1 MKAGI
6 ITFHFPYNCGAV
18 LQCIALQ
25 IKIEQ
30 LGHSAQ
36 VINYRPWYHQ
46 NRYTPFKNPIYF
58 ALKQARKQ
66 NDNDIL
72 LNRLFRGCKG
82 FLRTVYSW
90 KNYKRVKVQDQK
102 FNTFINHNMNL
113 TRVYRNFSR
122 LKQDPPSCDLYI
134 AGSDQIWN
142 PNITESR
149 FDPAYLLD
157 FGDNNC
163 IRASYAVGTNF
174 DNIDSPIEKLQPYLR
189 NFNFI
194 SLREAKYK
202 DVVSAA
208 ANKPISVCLDP
219 TFLLDAKDYENL
231 ICDKELEKEKFILTY
246 TMPNVSQHKVYNA
259 AKILSE
265 TLQMKVIDVSGNP
278 SQINKKIP
286 DNRIC
291 GPDEFLWYMKN
302 ASYVLT
308 NSFHGTAF
316 SIIYRKEF
324 AAIPHTDTGN
334 RVIELLQL
342 FELNNRYAD
351 NGLAAVKIFNNPVD
365 YSKAEPK
372 IAYYRNESI
381 NFLKKCLNMI

>member
-72 LNRLFRGCKG
+72 FNRLFRGCKG

-113 TRVYRNFSR
+113 TQVYRNFSR

-194 SLREAKYK
+194 SLRR
-202 DVVSAA
+202 
-208 ANKPISVCLDP
+208 
-219 TFLLDAKDYENL
+219 
-231 ICDKELEKEKFILTY
+231 
-246 TMPNVSQHKVYNA
+246 
-259 AKILSE
+259 
-265 TLQMKVIDVSGNP
+265 P
-278 SQINKKIP
+278 SI
-286 DNRIC
+286 R
-291 GPDEFLWYMKN
+291 M
-302 ASYVLT
+302 
-308 NSFHGTAF
+308 
-316 SIIYRKEF
+316 
-324 AAIPHTDTGN
+324 
-334 RVIELLQL
+334 
-342 FELNNRYAD
+342 
-351 NGLAAVKIFNNPVD
+351 
-365 YSKAEPK
+365 
-372 IAYYRNESI
+372 
-381 NFLKKCLNMI
+381 